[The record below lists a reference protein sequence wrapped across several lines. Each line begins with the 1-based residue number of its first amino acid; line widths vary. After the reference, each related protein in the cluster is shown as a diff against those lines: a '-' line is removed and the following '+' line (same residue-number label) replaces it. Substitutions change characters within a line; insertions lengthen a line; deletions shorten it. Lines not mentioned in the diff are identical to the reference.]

1 MKAMERLRRRP
12 MPRRACKGVEM
23 PRTAVNLPDPTQT
36 PARGAVSNAD
46 DLLSQLAGE
55 ELDRL
60 LSEAESAPAD
70 ASGFELPDE
79 QARDAGEASLD
90 ELFNELDDKEL
101 PTLAEDDTPP
111 PAPPPPFSKAPIAE
125 VTPVAPPAKP
135 LQAAAATA
143 APLSAADDLA
153 AEMEADERA
162 HAAALRRMKGAGAE
176 EATAAPART
185 AQPAMGVESAAPA
198 VADAHEAADAIDQPV
213 TIDPDVAALADNPP
227 EFEPAAP
234 PPPFLVRLLE
244 WINAPLAGVSVGM
257 REAMG
262 KIAIITTINAI
273 GVFVYVLFFRRH

>member
-1 MKAMERLRRRP
+1 
-12 MPRRACKGVEM
+12 M

-60 LSEAESAPAD
+60 LSEADSAPAD

-125 VTPVAPPAKP
+125 VAPKATPAPKPLEAAPTPAPP
-135 LQAAAATA
+135 
-143 APLSAADDLA
+143 SNADALA

-162 HAAALRRMKGAGAE
+162 HAAALRRMKQGGADDAE
-176 EATAAPART
+176 TAAPAQAST
-185 AQPAMGVESAAPA
+185 AVESPVPPAAPV
-198 VADAHEAADAIDQPV
+198 VADAPEPAEPVDQAV
-213 TIDPDVAALADNPP
+213 TIDPDLSALAENPP
-227 EFEPAAP
+227 QFELAAP
-234 PPPFLVRLLE
+234 PPPFVVRLLE

-257 REAMG
+257 RESMG